1 MKITKFQDYIRENM
15 NDTPEKYIEQALR
28 DILDRIK
35 KMFPEEEQEES
46 EDEVISFAQAR
57 QKGLEK
63 EEKNKKI
70 TFADFGAN
78 LIDEDISRDACTLTV
93 TIEEAE
99 SWYKIYFMIDMK
111 TAVPTPDKDF
121 SYKDI
126 KNCRV
131 KFVKYDNGDKIVREI
146 SNTVPIEEIDEEK
159 LIELK
164 IEVDGEESEGLG
176 IETKK

>member
-1 MKITKFQDYIRENM
+1 M
-15 NDTPEKYIEQALR
+15 
-28 DILDRIK
+28 
-35 KMFPEEEQEES
+35 
-46 EDEVISFAQAR
+46 
-57 QKGLEK
+57 
-63 EEKNKKI
+63 
-70 TFADFGAN
+70 
-78 LIDEDISRDACTLTV
+78 

-111 TAVPTPDKDF
+111 AAVPTPDKDF

-126 KNCRV
+126 KDCRV

-164 IEVDGEESEGLG
+164 IEVDGEDTEELG